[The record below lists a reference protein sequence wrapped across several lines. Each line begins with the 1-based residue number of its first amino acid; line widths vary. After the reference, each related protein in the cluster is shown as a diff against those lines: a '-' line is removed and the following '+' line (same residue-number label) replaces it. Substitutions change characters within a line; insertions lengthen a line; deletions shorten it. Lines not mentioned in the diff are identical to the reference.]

1 MARIPVA
8 QQEVALR
15 APGGQR
21 LQSFD
26 SGAADNLARG
36 VSALAGGVAQIAKAK
51 DDFQARVDEATAN
64 DLDAAFGQAAR
75 EIESPFLQA
84 QGKNAV
90 DAAKATLESWQ
101 QTQANFLARA
111 TNERQKGMLG
121 GVLNRRLE
129 RFQSQY
135 NSHLTQETEKWQTSA
150 EDSRL
155 ASVSVDVANA
165 PVGSEE
171 RNQAFMAL
179 SGVLDGMA
187 LRRGWDPETRKTM
200 GFAAVSDINKNTIG
214 ALVEAG
220 KPHDAMEY
228 LNTNEDFIDPAIRT
242 TLRSRVREQ
251 VDVYDARSFAQSQNY
266 GVAGAPV
273 EASVDALWGALKN
286 QESGNKHTDGAGRL
300 ITSPKGAFGIA
311 QLMPDTADYIA
322 RQMGD
327 PSLAAKSRTDPA
339 VNERMGRWYLG
350 KQLEKYGSAS
360 LALAAYNAGPGRVD
374 RWLVTIGDP
383 RTGNIT
389 ESEWAA
395 RIPFQETRDYVQNIV
410 QRSGGSAAMSSVIP
424 EGQAIRLARAA
435 AGDDPRRQAAFEAAV
450 SGERRRV
457 EADRNDVR
465 AAAREAV
472 QAYLPNGSSPVASW
486 TDIPAREWN
495 ALDPEYQNTI
505 RGVFATQA
513 ASASKVETDEE
524 LYGAIVRMY
533 AQNPGQLAALDP
545 AEWAGDLNKEDYRRV
560 QGWWLEAR
568 QDPDGNATP
577 RGRAWKDA
585 YDQIQVFARSAGV
598 ETDANK
604 QSDED
609 RVLMNGLQTYVSQR
623 VDAYVRENNGVPPD
637 SKTVAGWAAFG
648 LRQTRGQRR
657 GLFGLQTENQYG
669 FQMGIGETVVPS
681 AARNTIVSEFR
692 RARRELTEADVREAY
707 EFGLRSGRFAP
718 ARGN

>member
-1 MARIPVA
+1 MARIPTIG
-8 QQEVALR
+8 QEVALR

-36 VSALAGGVAQIAKAK
+36 VSALAGGVAQVAKAK
-51 DDFQARVDEATAN
+51 ENFQARVDEATAN

-101 QTQANFLARA
+101 ETQANFLARA
-111 TNERQKGMLG
+111 TNDRQKTMLG

-129 RFQSQY
+129 RFQNQY

-150 EDSRL
+150 EDSRS
-155 ASVSVDVANA
+155 ASLSVDVVNA
-165 PVGSEE
+165 PIGSEE
-171 RNQAFMAL
+171 RALAFAA
-179 SGVLDGMA
+179 LDGHFEGVAM
-187 LRRGWDPETRKTM
+187 RRGIDVQPMR
-200 GFAAVSDINKNTIG
+200 FAAKSDIHKNTIG
-214 ALVEAG
+214 ALVEAAQ
-220 KPHDAMEY
+220 PHEAMDY
-228 LNTNEDFIDPAIRT
+228 LNANEDFIDPAIRT
-242 TLRSRVREQ
+242 TLRSQVREQ
-251 VDVYDARSFAQSQNY
+251 VDVYDARSFAQQQNY

-273 EASVDALWGALKN
+273 EASVDALWGALINK
-286 QESGNKHTDGAGRL
+286 ESGGRQFDERGNL
-300 ITSPKGAFGIA
+300 ITSPKKAFGIA

-395 RIPFQETRDYVQNIV
+395 RIPFQETRDYVQTIV

-424 EGQAIRLARAA
+424 EGQAVRLARTA

-465 AAAREAV
+465 SAAREAV

-486 TDIPAREWN
+486 TDIPPREWN

-513 ASASKVETDEE
+513 AGAAKVETDEE
-524 LYGAIVRMY
+524 FYGAIVRMY
-533 AQNPGQLAALDP
+533 AQNPGQLAGLDP
-545 AEWAGDLNKEDYRRV
+545 AEWADRLSKEDYRRV

-568 QDPDGNATP
+568 QDPDGNTTP
-577 RGRAWKDA
+577 RGRAWKSA
-585 YDQIQVFARSAGV
+585 YDQIQVFARSALV
-598 ETDANK
+598 ETDPDK
-604 QSDED
+604 QTDED

-623 VDAYVRENNGVPPD
+623 VDAYVRDNNGAPPD

-657 GLFGLQTENQYG
+657 GLLGLQTETQYG

-692 RARRELTEADVREAY
+692 RARRDFTDADVREAY
-707 EFGLRSGRFAP
+707 EFGLQSGRFAP

>member
-1 MARIPVA
+1 MARIPTIG
-8 QQEVALR
+8 QEVALR

-36 VSALAGGVAQIAKAK
+36 VSALAGGVAQVAKAK
-51 DDFQARVDEATAN
+51 ENFQARVDEATAN

-101 QTQANFLARA
+101 ETQANFLARA

-129 RFQSQY
+129 RFQNQY

-150 EDSRL
+150 EDSRS
-155 ASVSVDVANA
+155 ASLSVDVVNA
-165 PVGSEE
+165 PIGSEE
-171 RNQAFMAL
+171 RALAFAA
-179 SGVLDGMA
+179 LDGHFEGVAM
-187 LRRGWDPETRKTM
+187 RRGIDVQPMR
-200 GFAAVSDINKNTIG
+200 FAAKSDIHKNTIG
-214 ALVEAG
+214 ALVEAAQ
-220 KPHDAMEY
+220 PHEAMDY
-228 LNTNEDFIDPAIRT
+228 LNANEDFIDPAIRT
-242 TLRSRVREQ
+242 TLRTQVREQ
-251 VDVYDARSFAQSQNY
+251 VDVYDARSFAQQQNY

-286 QESGNKHTDGAGRL
+286 QESGNKHTDTAGRL

-395 RIPFQETRDYVQNIV
+395 RIPFQETRDYVQTIV

-424 EGQAIRLARAA
+424 EGQAVRLARTA

-465 AAAREAV
+465 SSAREAV
-472 QAYLPNGSSPVASW
+472 QAYLPNGSRPVASW
-486 TDIPAREWN
+486 TDIPPREWN

-513 ASASKVETDEE
+513 AGAAKVDTDEE
-524 LYGAIVRMY
+524 FYGAIVRMY
-533 AQNPGQLAALDP
+533 AQNPGQLAGLDP
-545 AEWAGDLNKEDYRRV
+545 AEWADRLSKEDYRRV

-568 QDPDGNATP
+568 QDPDGNTTP
-577 RGRAWKDA
+577 RGRAWKSA
-585 YDQIQVFARSAGV
+585 YDQIQVFARSARI
-598 ETDANK
+598 ETDPDK
-604 QSDED
+604 QTDED

-623 VDAYVRENNGVPPD
+623 VDAYVRDNNGAPPD

-657 GLFGLQTENQYG
+657 GLLGLQTETQYG

-692 RARRELTEADVREAY
+692 RARREFTEADVREAY
-707 EFGLRSGRFAP
+707 EFGLQSGRFAP

>member
-1 MARIPVA
+1 MARIPTIG
-8 QQEVALR
+8 QEVALR

-36 VSALAGGVAQIAKAK
+36 VSALAGGVAHIAKAK

-129 RFQSQY
+129 RFQNQY

-150 EDSRL
+150 EDSRS
-155 ASVSVDVANA
+155 ASLSVDVVNA
-165 PVGSEE
+165 PIGSEE
-171 RNQAFMAL
+171 RALAFAA
-179 SGVLDGMA
+179 LDGHFEGVAM
-187 LRRGWDPETRKTM
+187 RRGIDVQPMR
-200 GFAAVSDINKNTIG
+200 FAAKSDIHKNTIG
-214 ALVEAG
+214 ALVEAAQ
-220 KPHDAMEY
+220 PHEAMDY
-228 LNTNEDFIDPAIRT
+228 LNANEDFIDPAIRT
-242 TLRSRVREQ
+242 TLRSQVREQ
-251 VDVYDARSFAQSQNY
+251 VDVYDGRSFAQKQNY

-286 QESGNKHTDGAGRL
+286 QESGNKHTDTAGRL

-395 RIPFQETRDYVQNIV
+395 RIPFQETRDYVQTIV

-568 QDPDGNATP
+568 QDPDGNTTP
-577 RGRAWKDA
+577 RGRAWKSA
-585 YDQIQVFARSAGV
+585 YDQIQVFARSARI
-598 ETDANK
+598 ETDPDK
-604 QSDED
+604 QTDEH

-623 VDAYVRENNGVPPD
+623 VDAYVRDNNGAPPD

-648 LRQTRGQRR
+648 LRLTRGQRR
-657 GLFGLQTENQYG
+657 GLLGLQTETQYG

-692 RARRELTEADVREAY
+692 RARRDFTDADVREAY
-707 EFGLRSGRFAP
+707 EFGLQSGRFAP
-718 ARGN
+718 TRGN

>member
-1 MARIPVA
+1 MARIPTIG
-8 QQEVALR
+8 QEVALR

-26 SGAADNLARG
+26 NGAADNLARG

-51 DDFQARVDEATAN
+51 EDFQARVDEATAN

-101 QTQANFLARA
+101 ETQANFLARA
-111 TNERQKGMLG
+111 TNDRQKTMLG

-129 RFQSQY
+129 RFQNQY

-150 EDSRL
+150 EDSRS
-155 ASVSVDVANA
+155 ASLSVDVVNA
-165 PVGSEE
+165 PIGSEE
-171 RNQAFMAL
+171 RALAFAA
-179 SGVLDGMA
+179 LDGHFEGVAM
-187 LRRGWDPETRKTM
+187 RRGIDVQPMR
-200 GFAAVSDINKNTIG
+200 FAAKSDIHKNTIG
-214 ALVEAG
+214 ALVEAAQ
-220 KPHDAMEY
+220 PHEAMDY
-228 LNTNEDFIDPAIRT
+228 LNANEDFIDPAIRT
-242 TLRSRVREQ
+242 TLRSQVREQ
-251 VDVYDARSFAQSQNY
+251 VDVYDARSFAQQQNY

-273 EASVDALWGALKN
+273 EASVDALWGALINK
-286 QESGNKHTDGAGRL
+286 ESGGRQFDERGNL
-300 ITSPKGAFGIA
+300 ITSPKKAFGIA

-395 RIPFQETRDYVQNIV
+395 RIPFQETRDYVQTIV

-424 EGQAIRLARAA
+424 EGQAVRLARTA

-465 AAAREAV
+465 SAAREAV

-486 TDIPAREWN
+486 TDIPPREWN

-513 ASASKVETDEE
+513 AGAAKVETDEE
-524 LYGAIVRMY
+524 FYGAIVRMY
-533 AQNPGQLAALDP
+533 AQNPGQLAGLDP
-545 AEWAGDLNKEDYRRV
+545 AEWADRLSKEDYRRV

-568 QDPDGNATP
+568 QDPDGNTTP
-577 RGRAWKDA
+577 RGRAWKSA
-585 YDQIQVFARSAGV
+585 YDQIQVFARSALV
-598 ETDANK
+598 ETDPDK
-604 QSDED
+604 QTDED

-623 VDAYVRENNGVPPD
+623 VDAYVRDNNGAPPD

-657 GLFGLQTENQYG
+657 GLLGLQTETQYG

-692 RARRELTEADVREAY
+692 RARRDFTDADVREAY
-707 EFGLRSGRFAP
+707 EFGLQSGRFAP